1 MIILS
6 EKKKDYKTKKK
17 KMHSFISF
25 LEERKSLKKLTKN
38 VDFGLLGFQVT

>member
-17 KMHSFISF
+17 NAFIHF
-25 LEERKSLKKLTKN
+25 IFGRKKKP
-38 VDFGLLGFQVT
+38 